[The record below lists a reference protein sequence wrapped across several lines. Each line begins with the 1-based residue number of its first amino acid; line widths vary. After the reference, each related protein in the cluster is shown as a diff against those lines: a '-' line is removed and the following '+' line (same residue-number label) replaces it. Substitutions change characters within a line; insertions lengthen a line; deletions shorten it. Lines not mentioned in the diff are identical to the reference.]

1 MTTAELAARMG
12 VSQSRVSQLER
23 AEPDGSIR
31 LSTLERA
38 AHALNCQLHYVLVPN
53 EALDDMVRRQARA
66 RATAEVASI
75 THSMRLEDQAPDPQV
90 IMDEV
95 DALTDSYIGARGLW
109 RLDGQPA

>member
-1 MTTAELAARMG
+1 M
-12 VSQSRVSQLER
+12 
-23 AEPDGSIR
+23 
-31 LSTLERA
+31 
-38 AHALNCQLHYVLVPN
+38 PN